1 MSLVFVLVALA
12 FALWRFGTR
21 ATFAMVALYGFG
33 LGLHFGLHFVTAILL
48 GGAFLVG
55 LHMLLAWLRTASV
68 RLPWLEFVEMLVV
81 SGIPFWLG
89 FHIGRHW
96 IMASA
101 PMIEAWL
108 GGLVAGAVLA
118 VAAYRD
124 YQRSVAEAGGTEL
137 IEPEPEVWQPD
148 WRRH

>member
-1 MSLVFVLVALA
+1 MTLVVVLVGLA

-33 LGLHFGLHFVTAILL
+33 LGLHFGLHFVTAVLL
-48 GGAFLVG
+48 GGAFLIG
-55 LHMLLAWLRTASV
+55 LHTLLAWFRAASL
-68 RLPWLEFVEMLVV
+68 RLPWLEVLEMLVV

-89 FHIGRHW
+89 FHIGHHW

-101 PMIEAWL
+101 SVIEAWL

-124 YQRSVAEAGGTEL
+124 YERSVAEAGAEL
-137 IEPEPEVWQPD
+137 IEPEQEVWQPD